1 MPRSRSTGRKSVV
14 VLPVSTVPDDEI
26 YEDFKSIDSVSVVFP
41 ESCGKIVK
49 QGLCQ
54 NAMGSI
60 HTYVSH
66 EGHISYFCWVMASRS
81 VMTPNAAASKAEKT
95 LRAAF

>member
-14 VLPVSTVPDDEI
+14 VLPVSTVPGDEI

-41 ESCGKIVK
+41 ESCKRWLSYACAKMLWTV
-49 QGLCQ
+49 
-54 NAMGSI
+54 

-66 EGHISYFCWVMASRS
+66 KSHISNF
-81 VMTPNAAASKAEKT
+81 
-95 LRAAF
+95 